1 MPAYKYQT
9 KDGKTKWYANFYYV
23 DWLGDKKHKCKRGFS
38 TRREALEYERNF
50 LDKGAKDPTILFS
63 SLVENYLSEMETR
76 LKPTTLKGKDY
87 LIRLKLLPY
96 FGRMRICD
104 IDPITVHRWQNEL
117 MDYTDENG
125 KGYSQ
130 TYLKTINNQLSAILN
145 YAVKYYKLQSNPCR
159 ATGSIGKGKA
169 DEMNIWTQEQFEHF
183 IQFEKKTHYKVAF
196 NILFYGGLRM
206 GEMLALTPEDILDDS
221 SINICKNY
229 AVVDGDEYFLTP
241 KTEKGIRNVTIP
253 QSLHDEIM
261 SYVGHMCIE
270 DDERIFHFQ
279 KSGLSTEF
287 KRITAKAELPA
298 IRVHDLRHSHVSML
312 INMGIGI
319 KEIADRLGHES
330 PQTTWGTYAHLY
342 PGKDRELADEL
353 DKIRVKKST
362 TKNTSFDF

>member
-1 MPAYKYQT
+1 MPAYKYQN
-9 KDGKTKWYANFYYV
+9 KDGKTKWYANFYYT

-38 TRREALEYERNF
+38 TRREALEYERIF

-76 LKPTTLKGKDY
+76 LKPTTLNGKEY
-87 LIRLKLLPY
+87 LIRMKLLPY
-96 FGRMRICD
+96 FGKMRICD

-117 MDYTDENG
+117 MDYTNTNG

-145 YAVKYYKLQSNPCR
+145 YAVKYYKLQSNPCK

-183 IQFEKKTHYKVAF
+183 IKFEKKTHYKVAF

-206 GEMLALTPEDILDDS
+206 GEMLALTPEDILEDS

-261 SYVGHMCIE
+261 SYIGHMCIE
-270 DDERIFHFQ
+270 DNERIFYFQ
-279 KSGLSTEF
+279 KSGLSAEF
-287 KRITAKAELPA
+287 KRITKKAELPR

-330 PQTTWGTYAHLY
+330 PQTTWETYAHLY

-353 DKIRVKKST
+353 DKIRVGNT
-362 TKNTSFDF
+362 AIKNTNFVF